1 MVRDIGRI
9 RGKEVINLNENEK
22 YNDILSFLMT
32 NQQTKEDNE
41 ITSVIEDISFEI
53 NKTNT
58 VSVDNR
64 KKLNLLSNS
73 KRQEQ
78 KETQEKINTL
88 SFSEVE
94 QEEKIQK
101 LQEQLREEQHR
112 YKVAIQEKNNLES
125 LLKNMQLQVKENTVS
140 QNKIQCL
147 SQNIEEK
154 ETMIRELELSLSKFN
169 QTEQNNKILTEEK
182 EKLHQKILM
191 YQNQLSE
198 YREQEKKQAI
208 DNINHNQKELQEKL
222 FSLEKTYQEETLKLQ
237 EKEKQI
243 EDYTKLLQKL
253 RDEQD
258 SLKCQKNYFLT
269 KEKNLQEELDNIKK
283 LQEQSEKLVKTQQ
296 QELKEKDVYIQQQQE
311 EIKQKRWEILTTKE
325 ELQKEKESVVTVT
338 EEKNKLEEALKK
350 KEKQMKALKTSM
362 MKNSSDIC
370 AIYSNYSRIGS
381 SFSAIYLAFLLS
393 KKADRVA
400 LLDLSLSSDN
410 VSLSAFFNH
419 VDIERYKRYRELFT
433 KNINVVK
440 DEMSLYRYKNI
451 EVFTTAF
458 IDKKQYSTKEI
469 LQAISNLKDYTI
481 VINLPKENQE
491 LLQTMFSINKVEK
504 YLVVQN
510 REDII
515 QRIVDDLNFGVET
528 MYFNFNVIFNFDKG
542 DDKTS
547 ALEKLQDKITVNEIL
562 SVREISRKEIMK
574 FQNEFKIF
582 ELLEKIKKEN
592 EL

>member
-283 LQEQSEKLVKTQQ
+283 LQEQSEELVKTQQ

-311 EIKQKRWEILTTKE
+311 EIKQKRWEILTAKE
-325 ELQKEKESVVTVT
+325 ELQKEKKSIVTVT

-350 KEKQMKALKTSM
+350 KEQQMKALKTSVL
-362 MKNSSDIC
+362 KNSSNIH

-393 KKADRVA
+393 KKVNRVA

-458 IDKKQYSTKEI
+458 IDKKQYSIKEI
-469 LQAISNLKDYTI
+469 LQAINNLKDYTI

-515 QRIVDDLNFGVET
+515 QRIVDDLNFDVET

-547 ALEKLQDKITVNEIL
+547 ALEKLQDKITVNEML

-582 ELLEKIKKEN
+582 ELLEKNKKGE
-592 EL
+592 

>member
-1 MVRDIGRI
+1 M
-9 RGKEVINLNENEK
+9 
-22 YNDILSFLMT
+22 
-32 NQQTKEDNE
+32 
-41 ITSVIEDISFEI
+41 
-53 NKTNT
+53 
-58 VSVDNR
+58 
-64 KKLNLLSNS
+64 
-73 KRQEQ
+73 
-78 KETQEKINTL
+78 
-88 SFSEVE
+88 
-94 QEEKIQK
+94 
-101 LQEQLREEQHR
+101 
-112 YKVAIQEKNNLES
+112 
-125 LLKNMQLQVKENTVS
+125 
-140 QNKIQCL
+140 
-147 SQNIEEK
+147 
-154 ETMIRELELSLSKFN
+154 
-169 QTEQNNKILTEEK
+169 
-182 EKLHQKILM
+182 
-191 YQNQLSE
+191 
-198 YREQEKKQAI
+198 
-208 DNINHNQKELQEKL
+208 
-222 FSLEKTYQEETLKLQ
+222 
-237 EKEKQI
+237 
-243 EDYTKLLQKL
+243 
-253 RDEQD
+253 
-258 SLKCQKNYFLT
+258 
-269 KEKNLQEELDNIKK
+269 
-283 LQEQSEKLVKTQQ
+283 
-296 QELKEKDVYIQQQQE
+296 
-311 EIKQKRWEILTTKE
+311 
-325 ELQKEKESVVTVT
+325 
-338 EEKNKLEEALKK
+338 
-350 KEKQMKALKTSM
+350 
-362 MKNSSDIC
+362 
-370 AIYSNYSRIGS
+370 
-381 SFSAIYLAFLLS
+381 
-393 KKADRVA
+393 A
-400 LLDLSLSSDN
+400 LLDLSLLSDN

>member
-1 MVRDIGRI
+1 MVRAIGQI

-32 NQQTKEDNE
+32 NQQTKEDIE
-41 ITSVIEDISFEI
+41 IMSVIEDISFEI
-53 NKTNT
+53 NNTNT

-73 KRQEQ
+73 KKQEQ

-101 LQEQLREEQHR
+101 LQKQLQEEQHR
-112 YKVAIQEKNNLES
+112 YEVATQEKKNLES
-125 LLKNMQLQVKENTVS
+125 LLKNMQLQVKENAVS
-140 QNKIQCL
+140 QNRIQCL

-154 ETMIRELELSLSKFN
+154 ETMIRELEFSLSKLD
-169 QTEQNNKILTEEK
+169 QTEKNNKILTEEK
-182 EKLHQKILM
+182 EKLHQEILV

-198 YREQEKKQAI
+198 YREQEKKQTI
-208 DNINHNQKELQEKL
+208 DNINHNQNELQEKL
-222 FSLEKTYQEETLKLQ
+222 VSLEKTYQKETLKLQ

-243 EDYTKLLQKL
+243 EDYTKLLQEL

-258 SLKCQKNYFLT
+258 SLNCQKNYFLT
-269 KEKNLQEELDNIKK
+269 KERNLQKELDNIKK
-283 LQEQSEKLVKTQQ
+283 LQEQSEELLKTQQ

-311 EIKQKRWEILTTKE
+311 EIKQKRQEILTAKE
-325 ELQKEKESVVTVT
+325 ELQKEKKSIVTVT

-350 KEKQMKALKTSM
+350 KEQQMKALKTSVL
-362 MKNSSDIC
+362 KNSSNIH

-393 KKADRVA
+393 KKVNRVA

-458 IDKKQYSTKEI
+458 IDKKQYSIKEI

-515 QRIVDDLNFGVET
+515 QRIVDDLNFDVET

-547 ALEKLQDKITVNEIL
+547 ALEKLQDKITVNEML

-582 ELLEKIKKEN
+582 ELLEKNKKGE
-592 EL
+592 

>member
-1 MVRDIGRI
+1 MVRAIGQI

-32 NQQTKEDNE
+32 NQQTKEDIE
-41 ITSVIEDISFEI
+41 IMSVIEDISFEI
-53 NKTNT
+53 NNTNT

-73 KRQEQ
+73 KKQEQ

-101 LQEQLREEQHR
+101 LQKQLQEEQHR
-112 YKVAIQEKNNLES
+112 YEVATQEKKNLES
-125 LLKNMQLQVKENTVS
+125 LLKNMQLQVKENAVS
-140 QNKIQCL
+140 QNRIQCL

-154 ETMIRELELSLSKFN
+154 ETMIRELEFSLSKLD
-169 QTEQNNKILTEEK
+169 QTEKNNKILTEEK
-182 EKLHQKILM
+182 EKLHQEILV

-198 YREQEKKQAI
+198 YREQEKKQTI
-208 DNINHNQKELQEKL
+208 DNINHNQNELQEKL
-222 FSLEKTYQEETLKLQ
+222 VSLEKTYQKETLKLQ

-243 EDYTKLLQKL
+243 EDYTKLLQEL

-258 SLKCQKNYFLT
+258 SLNCQKNYFLT
-269 KEKNLQEELDNIKK
+269 KERNLQKELDNIKK
-283 LQEQSEKLVKTQQ
+283 LQEQSEELLKTQQ

-311 EIKQKRWEILTTKE
+311 EIKQKRQEILTAKE
-325 ELQKEKESVVTVT
+325 ELQKEKKSIVTVT

-350 KEKQMKALKTSM
+350 KEQQMKALKTSVL
-362 MKNSSDIC
+362 KNSSNIH

-381 SFSAIYLAFLLS
+381 SFSAIYLAFFLS
-393 KKADRVA
+393 KKVNRVA

-458 IDKKQYSTKEI
+458 IDKKQYSIKEI

-515 QRIVDDLNFGVET
+515 QRIVDDLNFDVET

-547 ALEKLQDKITVNEIL
+547 ALEKLQDKITVNEML

-582 ELLEKIKKEN
+582 ELLEKNKKGE
-592 EL
+592 

>member
-1 MVRDIGRI
+1 MVRAIGQI

-32 NQQTKEDNE
+32 NQQTKEDIE
-41 ITSVIEDISFEI
+41 IMSVIEDISFEI
-53 NKTNT
+53 NNTNT

-73 KRQEQ
+73 KKQEQ

-101 LQEQLREEQHR
+101 LQKQLQEEQHR
-112 YKVAIQEKNNLES
+112 YEVATQEKKNLES
-125 LLKNMQLQVKENTVS
+125 LLKNMQLQVKENAVS
-140 QNKIQCL
+140 QNRIQCL

-154 ETMIRELELSLSKFN
+154 ETMIRELEFSLSKLD
-169 QTEQNNKILTEEK
+169 QTEKNNKILTEEK
-182 EKLHQKILM
+182 EKLHQEILV

-198 YREQEKKQAI
+198 YREQEKKQTI
-208 DNINHNQKELQEKL
+208 DNINHNQNELQEKL
-222 FSLEKTYQEETLKLQ
+222 VSLEKTYQKETLKLQ

-243 EDYTKLLQKL
+243 EDYTKLLQEL

-258 SLKCQKNYFLT
+258 SLNCQKNYFLT
-269 KEKNLQEELDNIKK
+269 KERNLQKELDNIKK
-283 LQEQSEKLVKTQQ
+283 LQEQSEELLKTQQ

-311 EIKQKRWEILTTKE
+311 EIKQKRQEILTAKE
-325 ELQKEKESVVTVT
+325 ELQKEKKSIVTVT

-350 KEKQMKALKTSM
+350 KEQQMKALKTSVL
-362 MKNSSDIC
+362 KNSSNIH

-393 KKADRVA
+393 KKVNRVA

-458 IDKKQYSTKEI
+458 IDKKQYSIKEI
-469 LQAISNLKDYTI
+469 LQAINNLKDYTI

-515 QRIVDDLNFGVET
+515 QRIVDDLNFDVET

-547 ALEKLQDKITVNEIL
+547 ALEKLQDKITVNEML

-582 ELLEKIKKEN
+582 ELLEKNKKGE
-592 EL
+592 

>member
-1 MVRDIGRI
+1 MVRAIGQI

-32 NQQTKEDNE
+32 NQQTKEDIE
-41 ITSVIEDISFEI
+41 IMSVIEDISFEI
-53 NKTNT
+53 NNTNT

-73 KRQEQ
+73 KKQEQ

-101 LQEQLREEQHR
+101 LQKQLQEEQHR
-112 YKVAIQEKNNLES
+112 YEVATQEKKNLES
-125 LLKNMQLQVKENTVS
+125 LLKNMQLQVKENAVS
-140 QNKIQCL
+140 QNRIQCL

-154 ETMIRELELSLSKFN
+154 ETMIRELEFSLSKLD
-169 QTEQNNKILTEEK
+169 QTEKNNKILTEEK
-182 EKLHQKILM
+182 EKLHQEILV

-198 YREQEKKQAI
+198 YREQEKKQTI
-208 DNINHNQKELQEKL
+208 DNINHNQNELQEKL
-222 FSLEKTYQEETLKLQ
+222 VSLEKTYQKETLKLQ

-243 EDYTKLLQKL
+243 EDYTKLLQEL

-258 SLKCQKNYFLT
+258 SLTCQKNYFLT
-269 KEKNLQEELDNIKK
+269 KERNLQKELDNIKK
-283 LQEQSEKLVKTQQ
+283 LQEQSEELLKTQQ

-311 EIKQKRWEILTTKE
+311 EIKQKRQEILTAIE
-325 ELQKEKESVVTVT
+325 ELQKEKKSVVTVT

-350 KEKQMKALKTSM
+350 KEQQMKALKTSVL
-362 MKNSSDIC
+362 KNSSNIH

-381 SFSAIYLAFLLS
+381 SFSAIYLSFLLS
-393 KKADRVA
+393 KKVNRVA

-458 IDKKQYSTKEI
+458 IDKKQYSIKEI

-515 QRIVDDLNFGVET
+515 QRIVDDLNFDVET

-547 ALEKLQDKITVNEIL
+547 ALEKLQDKITVNEVL
-562 SVREISRKEIMK
+562 SIREISRKEIMK
-574 FQNEFKIF
+574 FQNEFKTF
-582 ELLEKIKKEN
+582 ELLENIN
-592 EL
+592 F

>member
-1 MVRDIGRI
+1 MVRAIGQI

-32 NQQTKEDNE
+32 NQQTKEDIE
-41 ITSVIEDISFEI
+41 IMSVIEDISFEI
-53 NKTNT
+53 NNTNT

-73 KRQEQ
+73 KKQEQ

-101 LQEQLREEQHR
+101 LQKQLQEEQHR
-112 YKVAIQEKNNLES
+112 YEVATQEKKNLES
-125 LLKNMQLQVKENTVS
+125 LLKNMQLQVKENAVS
-140 QNKIQCL
+140 QNRIQCL

-154 ETMIRELELSLSKFN
+154 ETMIRELEFSLSKLD
-169 QTEQNNKILTEEK
+169 QTEKNNKILTEEK
-182 EKLHQKILM
+182 EKLHQEILV

-198 YREQEKKQAI
+198 YREQEKKQTI
-208 DNINHNQKELQEKL
+208 DNINHNQNELQEKL
-222 FSLEKTYQEETLKLQ
+222 VSLEKTYQKETLKLQ

-243 EDYTKLLQKL
+243 EDYTKLLQEL

-258 SLKCQKNYFLT
+258 SLTCQKNYFLT
-269 KEKNLQEELDNIKK
+269 KERNLQKELDNIKK
-283 LQEQSEKLVKTQQ
+283 LQEQSEELLKTQQ

-311 EIKQKRWEILTTKE
+311 EIKQKRQEILTAKE
-325 ELQKEKESVVTVT
+325 ELQKEKKSVVTVT

-350 KEKQMKALKTSM
+350 KEQQMKALKTSVL
-362 MKNSSDIC
+362 KNSSNIH

-381 SFSAIYLAFLLS
+381 SFSAIYLSFLLS
-393 KKADRVA
+393 KKVNRVA

-458 IDKKQYSTKEI
+458 IDKKQYSIKEI

-515 QRIVDDLNFGVET
+515 QRIVDDLNFDVET

-547 ALEKLQDKITVNEIL
+547 ALEKLQDKITVNEML

-582 ELLEKIKKEN
+582 ELLEKNKKGE
-592 EL
+592 

>member
-1 MVRDIGRI
+1 MVRAIGQI

-32 NQQTKEDNE
+32 NQQTKEDIE
-41 ITSVIEDISFEI
+41 IMSVIEDISFEI
-53 NKTNT
+53 NNTNT

-73 KRQEQ
+73 KKQEQ

-101 LQEQLREEQHR
+101 LQKQLQEEQHR
-112 YKVAIQEKNNLES
+112 YEVAIQEKKNLES
-125 LLKNMQLQVKENTVS
+125 LLKNMQLQVKENAVS
-140 QNKIQCL
+140 QNRIQCL

-154 ETMIRELELSLSKFN
+154 ETMIRELEFSLSKLD
-169 QTEQNNKILTEEK
+169 QTEKNNKILTEEK
-182 EKLHQKILM
+182 EKLHQEILV

-198 YREQEKKQAI
+198 YREQEKKQTI
-208 DNINHNQKELQEKL
+208 DNINHNQNELQEKL
-222 FSLEKTYQEETLKLQ
+222 VSLEKTYQKETLKLQ

-243 EDYTKLLQKL
+243 EDYTKLLQEL

-258 SLKCQKNYFLT
+258 SLTCQKNYFLT
-269 KEKNLQEELDNIKK
+269 KERNLQKELDNIKK
-283 LQEQSEKLVKTQQ
+283 LQEQSEELLKTQQ

-311 EIKQKRWEILTTKE
+311 EIKQKRQEILTAKE
-325 ELQKEKESVVTVT
+325 ELQKEKKSIVTVT

-350 KEKQMKALKTSM
+350 KEQQMKALKTSVL
-362 MKNSSDIC
+362 KNSSNIH

-393 KKADRVA
+393 KKVNRVA

-458 IDKKQYSTKEI
+458 IDKKQYSIKEI
-469 LQAISNLKDYTI
+469 LQAINNLKDYTI

-515 QRIVDDLNFGVET
+515 QRIVDDLNFDVET

-547 ALEKLQDKITVNEIL
+547 ALEKLQDKITVNEML

-582 ELLEKIKKEN
+582 ELLEKNKKGE
-592 EL
+592 

>member
-1 MVRDIGRI
+1 MVRAIGQI

-32 NQQTKEDNE
+32 NQQTKEDIE
-41 ITSVIEDISFEI
+41 IMSVIEDISFEI
-53 NKTNT
+53 NNTNT

-73 KRQEQ
+73 KKQEQ

-101 LQEQLREEQHR
+101 LQKQLQEEQHR
-112 YKVAIQEKNNLES
+112 YEVATQEKKNLES
-125 LLKNMQLQVKENTVS
+125 LLKNMQLQVKENAVS
-140 QNKIQCL
+140 QNRIQCL

-154 ETMIRELELSLSKFN
+154 ETMIRELEFSLSKLD
-169 QTEQNNKILTEEK
+169 QTEKNNKILTEEK
-182 EKLHQKILM
+182 EKLHQEILV

-198 YREQEKKQAI
+198 YREQEKKQTI
-208 DNINHNQKELQEKL
+208 DNINHNQNELQEKL
-222 FSLEKTYQEETLKLQ
+222 VSLEKTYQKETLKLQ

-243 EDYTKLLQKL
+243 EDYTKLLQEL

-258 SLKCQKNYFLT
+258 SLTCQKNYFLT
-269 KEKNLQEELDNIKK
+269 KERNLQKELDNIKK
-283 LQEQSEKLVKTQQ
+283 LQEQSEELLKTQQ

-311 EIKQKRWEILTTKE
+311 EIKQKRQEILTAKE
-325 ELQKEKESVVTVT
+325 ELQKEKKSIVTVT

-350 KEKQMKALKTSM
+350 KEQQMKALKTSVL
-362 MKNSSDIC
+362 KNSSNIH

-393 KKADRVA
+393 KKVNRVA

-458 IDKKQYSTKEI
+458 IDKKQYSIKEI
-469 LQAISNLKDYTI
+469 LQAINNLKDYTI

-515 QRIVDDLNFGVET
+515 QRIVDDLNFDVET

-547 ALEKLQDKITVNEIL
+547 ALEKLQDKITVNEVL
-562 SVREISRKEIMK
+562 SIREIS
-574 FQNEFKIF
+574 
-582 ELLEKIKKEN
+582 
-592 EL
+592 

>member
-9 RGKEVINLNENEK
+9 KEKEVINLNENEK

-112 YKVAIQEKNNLES
+112 YEVAIQEKNNLES

-222 FSLEKTYQEETLKLQ
+222 FSLEQTYQEETLKLQ

-296 QELKEKDVYIQQQQE
+296 QKLKEKDVYIQQQQE
-311 EIKQKRWEILTTKE
+311 EIKQKRREILTTKE
-325 ELQKEKESVVTVT
+325 ELKKEKESVVTVT

-515 QRIVDDLNFGVET
+515 QRIVDDLNFSVET

-562 SVREISRKEIMK
+562 SVQEISRKGIMK
-574 FQNEFKIF
+574 FQNEFKVF

>member
-1 MVRDIGRI
+1 MVRAIGQI

-32 NQQTKEDNE
+32 NQQTKEDIE
-41 ITSVIEDISFEI
+41 IMSVIEDISFEI
-53 NKTNT
+53 NNTNT

-73 KRQEQ
+73 KKQEQ

-101 LQEQLREEQHR
+101 LQKQLQEEQHR
-112 YKVAIQEKNNLES
+112 YEVATQEKKNLES
-125 LLKNMQLQVKENTVS
+125 LLKNMQLQVKENAVS
-140 QNKIQCL
+140 QNRIQCL

-154 ETMIRELELSLSKFN
+154 ETMIRELEFSLSKLD
-169 QTEQNNKILTEEK
+169 QTEKNNKILTEEK
-182 EKLHQKILM
+182 EKLHQEILV

-198 YREQEKKQAI
+198 YREQEKKQTI
-208 DNINHNQKELQEKL
+208 DNINHNQNELQEKL
-222 FSLEKTYQEETLKLQ
+222 VSLEKTYQKETLKLQ

-243 EDYTKLLQKL
+243 EDYTKLLQEL

-258 SLKCQKNYFLT
+258 SLNCQKNYFLT
-269 KEKNLQEELDNIKK
+269 KERNLQKELDNIKK
-283 LQEQSEKLVKTQQ
+283 LQEQSEELLKTQQ
-296 QELKEKDVYIQQQQE
+296 QELKEKNVYIQQQQE
-311 EIKQKRWEILTTKE
+311 EIKQKRQEILTAKE
-325 ELQKEKESVVTVT
+325 ELQKEKKSIVTVT

-350 KEKQMKALKTSM
+350 KEQQMKALKTSVL
-362 MKNSSDIC
+362 KNSSNIH

-393 KKADRVA
+393 KKVNRVA

-458 IDKKQYSTKEI
+458 IDKKQYSIKEI

-515 QRIVDDLNFGVET
+515 QRIVDDLNFDVET

-547 ALEKLQDKITVNEIL
+547 ALEKLQDKITVNEML

-582 ELLEKIKKEN
+582 ELLEKNKKGE
-592 EL
+592 

>member
-112 YKVAIQEKNNLES
+112 YEVAIQEKNNLES

-222 FSLEKTYQEETLKLQ
+222 FSLEQTYQEETLKLQ

-296 QELKEKDVYIQQQQE
+296 QKLKEKDVYIQQQRE
-311 EIKQKRWEILTTKE
+311 EIKQKRREILTTKE

-562 SVREISRKEIMK
+562 SVQEISRKGIMK
-574 FQNEFKIF
+574 FQNEFKVF

>member
-41 ITSVIEDISFEI
+41 IMSVIEDISFEI

-311 EIKQKRWEILTTKE
+311 EIKQKRREILTTKE

-393 KKADRVA
+393 KKADKVA

>member
-58 VSVDNR
+58 ISVDNR

-338 EEKNKLEEALKK
+338 EEKNRLEESLKK
-350 KEKQMKALKTSM
+350 KEQQMKALKTSVL
-362 MKNSSDIC
+362 KNSSNIH

-393 KKADRVA
+393 KKVNRVA

>member
-1 MVRDIGRI
+1 MVRDIGQI

-32 NQQTKEDNE
+32 NQQTKEDIE
-41 ITSVIEDISFEI
+41 IMSVIEDISFEI
-53 NKTNT
+53 NNTNT

-73 KRQEQ
+73 KKQEQ

-101 LQEQLREEQHR
+101 LQKQLQEEQHR
-112 YKVAIQEKNNLES
+112 YEVATQEKKNLES
-125 LLKNMQLQVKENTVS
+125 LLKNMQLQVKENAVS
-140 QNKIQCL
+140 QNRIQCL

-154 ETMIRELELSLSKFN
+154 ETMIRELEFSLSKLD
-169 QTEQNNKILTEEK
+169 QTEKNNKILTEEK
-182 EKLHQKILM
+182 EKLHQEILV

-198 YREQEKKQAI
+198 YREQEKKQTI
-208 DNINHNQKELQEKL
+208 DNINHNQNELQEKL
-222 FSLEKTYQEETLKLQ
+222 VSLEKTYQKETLKLQ

-243 EDYTKLLQKL
+243 EDYTKLLQEL

-258 SLKCQKNYFLT
+258 SLICQKNYFLT
-269 KEKNLQEELDNIKK
+269 KERNLQKELDNIKK
-283 LQEQSEKLVKTQQ
+283 LQEQSEELLKTQQ

-311 EIKQKRWEILTTKE
+311 EIKQKRQEILTAKE
-325 ELQKEKESVVTVT
+325 ELQKEKKSIVTVT

-350 KEKQMKALKTSM
+350 KEQQMKALKTSVL
-362 MKNSSDIC
+362 KNSSNIH

-381 SFSAIYLAFLLS
+381 SFSAIYLTFLLS
-393 KKADRVA
+393 KKVNRVA

-458 IDKKQYSTKEI
+458 IDKKQYSIKEI
-469 LQAISNLKDYTI
+469 LQAINNLKDYTI

-515 QRIVDDLNFGVET
+515 QRIVDDLNFDVET

-547 ALEKLQDKITVNEIL
+547 ALEKLQDKITVNEML

-582 ELLEKIKKEN
+582 ELLEKNKKGE
-592 EL
+592 

>member
-1 MVRDIGRI
+1 MVRAIGQI

-32 NQQTKEDNE
+32 NQQTKEDIE
-41 ITSVIEDISFEI
+41 IMSVIEDISFEI
-53 NKTNT
+53 NNTNT

-73 KRQEQ
+73 KKQEQ

-101 LQEQLREEQHR
+101 LQKQLQEEQHR
-112 YKVAIQEKNNLES
+112 YEVATQEKKNLES
-125 LLKNMQLQVKENTVS
+125 LLKNMQLQVKENAVS
-140 QNKIQCL
+140 QNRIQCL

-154 ETMIRELELSLSKFN
+154 ETMIRELEFSLSKLD
-169 QTEQNNKILTEEK
+169 QTEKNNKILTEEK
-182 EKLHQKILM
+182 EKLHQEILV

-198 YREQEKKQAI
+198 YREQEKKQTI
-208 DNINHNQKELQEKL
+208 DNINHNQNELQEKL
-222 FSLEKTYQEETLKLQ
+222 VSLEKTYQKETLKLQ

-243 EDYTKLLQKL
+243 EDYTKLLQEL

-258 SLKCQKNYFLT
+258 SLTCQKNYFLT
-269 KEKNLQEELDNIKK
+269 KERNLQKELDNIKK
-283 LQEQSEKLVKTQQ
+283 LQEQSEELLKTQQ

-311 EIKQKRWEILTTKE
+311 EIKQKRQEILTAKE
-325 ELQKEKESVVTVT
+325 ELQKEKKSIVTVT

-350 KEKQMKALKTSM
+350 KEQQMKALKTSVL
-362 MKNSSDIC
+362 KNSSNIH

-393 KKADRVA
+393 KKVNRVA

>member
-9 RGKEVINLNENEK
+9 KEKEVINLNENEK

-338 EEKNKLEEALKK
+338 EEKNRLEESLKK

-400 LLDLSLSSDN
+400 LLDLSLFSDN

-562 SVREISRKEIMK
+562 SVQEISRKEIMK

>member
-1 MVRDIGRI
+1 MVRAIGQI

-53 NKTNT
+53 NNTNT

-73 KRQEQ
+73 KKQEQ

-101 LQEQLREEQHR
+101 LQKQLQEEQHR
-112 YKVAIQEKNNLES
+112 YEVATQEKKNLES
-125 LLKNMQLQVKENTVS
+125 LLKNMQLQVKENAVS
-140 QNKIQCL
+140 QNRIQCL

-154 ETMIRELELSLSKFN
+154 ETMIRELEFSLSKLD
-169 QTEQNNKILTEEK
+169 QTEKNNKILTEEK
-182 EKLHQKILM
+182 EKLHQEILV

-198 YREQEKKQAI
+198 YREQEKKQTI
-208 DNINHNQKELQEKL
+208 DNINHNQNELQEKL
-222 FSLEKTYQEETLKLQ
+222 VSLEKTYQKETLKLQ

-243 EDYTKLLQKL
+243 EDYTKLLQEL

-258 SLKCQKNYFLT
+258 SLTCQKNYFLT
-269 KEKNLQEELDNIKK
+269 KERNLQKELDNIKK
-283 LQEQSEKLVKTQQ
+283 LQEQSEELLKTQQ

-311 EIKQKRWEILTTKE
+311 EIKQKRQEILTAKE
-325 ELQKEKESVVTVT
+325 ELQKEKKSIVTVT

-350 KEKQMKALKTSM
+350 KEQQMKALKTSVL
-362 MKNSSDIC
+362 KNSSNIH

-393 KKADRVA
+393 KKVNRVA

-458 IDKKQYSTKEI
+458 IDKKQYSIKEI
-469 LQAISNLKDYTI
+469 LQAINNLKDYTI

-515 QRIVDDLNFGVET
+515 QRIVDDLNFDVET

-547 ALEKLQDKITVNEIL
+547 ALEKLQDKITVNEVL
-562 SVREISRKEIMK
+562 SIREISRKEIMK
-574 FQNEFKIF
+574 FQNEFKTF
-582 ELLEKIKKEN
+582 ELLENIN
-592 EL
+592 F

>member
-1 MVRDIGRI
+1 MVRAIGQI

-32 NQQTKEDNE
+32 NQQTKEDIE
-41 ITSVIEDISFEI
+41 IMSVIEDISFEI
-53 NKTNT
+53 NNTNT

-73 KRQEQ
+73 KKQEQ

-101 LQEQLREEQHR
+101 LQKQLQEEQHR
-112 YKVAIQEKNNLES
+112 YEVATQEKKNLES
-125 LLKNMQLQVKENTVS
+125 LLKNMQLQVKENAV
-140 QNKIQCL
+140 

-154 ETMIRELELSLSKFN
+154 ETMIRELEFSLSKLD
-169 QTEQNNKILTEEK
+169 QTEKNNKILTEEK
-182 EKLHQKILM
+182 EKLHQEILV

-198 YREQEKKQAI
+198 YREQEKKQTI
-208 DNINHNQKELQEKL
+208 DNINHNQNELQEKL
-222 FSLEKTYQEETLKLQ
+222 VSLEKTYQKETLKLQ

-243 EDYTKLLQKL
+243 EDYTKLLQEL

-258 SLKCQKNYFLT
+258 SLNCQKNYFLT
-269 KEKNLQEELDNIKK
+269 KERNLQKELDNIKK
-283 LQEQSEKLVKTQQ
+283 LQEQSEELLKTQQ

-311 EIKQKRWEILTTKE
+311 EIKQKRQEILTAKE
-325 ELQKEKESVVTVT
+325 ELQKEKKSIVTVT

-350 KEKQMKALKTSM
+350 KEQQMKALKTSVL
-362 MKNSSDIC
+362 KNSSNIH

-393 KKADRVA
+393 KKVNRVA

-458 IDKKQYSTKEI
+458 IDKKQYSIKEI

-515 QRIVDDLNFGVET
+515 QRIVDDLNFDVET

-547 ALEKLQDKITVNEIL
+547 ALEKLQDKITVNEML

-582 ELLEKIKKEN
+582 ELLEKNKKGE
-592 EL
+592 

>member
-9 RGKEVINLNENEK
+9 KEKEVINLNENEK

-112 YKVAIQEKNNLES
+112 YEVAIQEKNNLES

-222 FSLEKTYQEETLKLQ
+222 FSLEQTYQEETLKLQ

-296 QELKEKDVYIQQQQE
+296 QKLKEKDVYIQQQQE
-311 EIKQKRWEILTTKE
+311 EIKQKRREILTTKE

-562 SVREISRKEIMK
+562 SVQEISRKEIMK

>member
-1 MVRDIGRI
+1 MVRDIGQI

-32 NQQTKEDNE
+32 NQQTKEDIE
-41 ITSVIEDISFEI
+41 IMSVIEDISFEI
-53 NKTNT
+53 NNTNT

-73 KRQEQ
+73 KKQEQ

-101 LQEQLREEQHR
+101 LQKQLQEEQHR
-112 YKVAIQEKNNLES
+112 YEVATQEKKNLES
-125 LLKNMQLQVKENTVS
+125 LLKNMQLQVKENAVS
-140 QNKIQCL
+140 QNRIQCL

-154 ETMIRELELSLSKFN
+154 ETMIRELEFSLSKLD
-169 QTEQNNKILTEEK
+169 QTEKNNKILTEEK
-182 EKLHQKILM
+182 EKLHQEILV

-198 YREQEKKQAI
+198 YREQEKKQTI
-208 DNINHNQKELQEKL
+208 DNINHNQNELQEKL
-222 FSLEKTYQEETLKLQ
+222 VSLEKTYQKETLKLQ

-243 EDYTKLLQKL
+243 EDYTKLLQEL

-258 SLKCQKNYFLT
+258 SLTCQKNYFLT
-269 KEKNLQEELDNIKK
+269 KERNLQKELDNIKK
-283 LQEQSEKLVKTQQ
+283 LQEQSEELLKTQQ

-311 EIKQKRWEILTTKE
+311 EIKQKRWEILTAKE
-325 ELQKEKESVVTVT
+325 ELQKEKKSIVTVT

-350 KEKQMKALKTSM
+350 KEQQMKALKTSVL
-362 MKNSSDIC
+362 KNSSNIH

-393 KKADRVA
+393 KKVNRVA

>member
-1 MVRDIGRI
+1 
-9 RGKEVINLNENEK
+9 VINLNENEK

-283 LQEQSEKLVKTQQ
+283 LQEQSEELVKTQQ

-311 EIKQKRWEILTTKE
+311 EIKQKRWEILTAKE
-325 ELQKEKESVVTVT
+325 ELQKEKKSIVTVT

-350 KEKQMKALKTSM
+350 KEQQMKALKTSVL
-362 MKNSSDIC
+362 KNSSNIH

-393 KKADRVA
+393 KKVNRVA

-458 IDKKQYSTKEI
+458 IDKKQYSIKEI
-469 LQAISNLKDYTI
+469 LQAINNLKDYTI

-515 QRIVDDLNFGVET
+515 QRIVDDLNFDVET

-547 ALEKLQDKITVNEIL
+547 ALEKLQDKITVNEML

-582 ELLEKIKKEN
+582 ELLEKNKKGE
-592 EL
+592 

>member
-338 EEKNKLEEALKK
+338 EEKNRLEESLKK
-350 KEKQMKALKTSM
+350 KEKQMKALKTAM
-362 MKNSSDIC
+362 LKNSSDIYV
-370 AIYSNYSRIGS
+370 IYSNYSRIGS

-400 LLDLSLSSDN
+400 LLDLSLFSDN

>member
-1 MVRDIGRI
+1 MVRAIGQI

-32 NQQTKEDNE
+32 NQQTKEDIE
-41 ITSVIEDISFEI
+41 IMSVIEDISFEI
-53 NKTNT
+53 NNTNT

-73 KRQEQ
+73 KKQEQ

-101 LQEQLREEQHR
+101 LQKQLQEEQHR
-112 YKVAIQEKNNLES
+112 YEVATQEKKNLES
-125 LLKNMQLQVKENTVS
+125 LLKNMQLQVKENAVS
-140 QNKIQCL
+140 QNRIQCL

-154 ETMIRELELSLSKFN
+154 ETMIRELEFSLSKLD
-169 QTEQNNKILTEEK
+169 QTEKNNKILTEEK
-182 EKLHQKILM
+182 EKLHQEILV

-198 YREQEKKQAI
+198 YREQEKKQTI
-208 DNINHNQKELQEKL
+208 DNINHNQNELQEKL
-222 FSLEKTYQEETLKLQ
+222 VSLEKTYQKETLKLQ

-243 EDYTKLLQKL
+243 EDYTKLLQEL

-258 SLKCQKNYFLT
+258 SLNCQKNYFLT
-269 KEKNLQEELDNIKK
+269 KERNLQKELDNIKK
-283 LQEQSEKLVKTQQ
+283 LQEQSEELLKTQQ

-311 EIKQKRWEILTTKE
+311 EIKQKRQEILTAKE
-325 ELQKEKESVVTVT
+325 ELQKEKKSIVTVT

-350 KEKQMKALKTSM
+350 KEQQMKALKTSVL
-362 MKNSSDIC
+362 KNSSNIH

-393 KKADRVA
+393 KKVNRVA

-410 VSLSAFFNH
+410 VSLYAFFNH

-458 IDKKQYSTKEI
+458 IDKKQYSIKEI

-515 QRIVDDLNFGVET
+515 QRIVDDLNFDVET

-547 ALEKLQDKITVNEIL
+547 ALEKLQDKITVNEML

-582 ELLEKIKKEN
+582 ELLEKNKKGE
-592 EL
+592 

>member
-1 MVRDIGRI
+1 MVRAIGQI

-32 NQQTKEDNE
+32 NQQTKEDIE
-41 ITSVIEDISFEI
+41 IMSVIEDISFEI
-53 NKTNT
+53 NNTNT

-73 KRQEQ
+73 KKQEQ

-101 LQEQLREEQHR
+101 LQKQLQEEQHR
-112 YKVAIQEKNNLES
+112 YEVATQEKKNLES
-125 LLKNMQLQVKENTVS
+125 LLKNMQLQVKENAVS
-140 QNKIQCL
+140 QNRIQCL

-154 ETMIRELELSLSKFN
+154 ETMIRELEFSLSKLD
-169 QTEQNNKILTEEK
+169 QTEKNNKILIEEK
-182 EKLHQKILM
+182 EKLHQEILV

-198 YREQEKKQAI
+198 YREQEKKQTI
-208 DNINHNQKELQEKL
+208 DNINHNQNELQEKL
-222 FSLEKTYQEETLKLQ
+222 VSLEKTYQKETLKLQ

-243 EDYTKLLQKL
+243 EDYTKLLQEL

-258 SLKCQKNYFLT
+258 SLNCQKNYFLT
-269 KEKNLQEELDNIKK
+269 KERNLQKELDNIKK
-283 LQEQSEKLVKTQQ
+283 LQEQSEELLKTQQ

-311 EIKQKRWEILTTKE
+311 EIKQKRQEILTAKE
-325 ELQKEKESVVTVT
+325 ELQKEKKSIVTVT

-350 KEKQMKALKTSM
+350 KEQQMKALKTSVL
-362 MKNSSDIC
+362 KNSSNIH

-393 KKADRVA
+393 KKVNRVA

-458 IDKKQYSTKEI
+458 IDKKQYSIKEI
-469 LQAISNLKDYTI
+469 LQAISNLKDYII

-515 QRIVDDLNFGVET
+515 QRIVDDLNFDVET

-547 ALEKLQDKITVNEIL
+547 ALEKLQDKITVNEML

-582 ELLEKIKKEN
+582 ELLEKNKKGE
-592 EL
+592 

>member
-1 MVRDIGRI
+1 MVRAIGQI

-32 NQQTKEDNE
+32 NQQTKEDIE
-41 ITSVIEDISFEI
+41 IMSVIEDISFEI
-53 NKTNT
+53 NNTNT

-73 KRQEQ
+73 KKQEQ

-101 LQEQLREEQHR
+101 LQKQLQEEQHR
-112 YKVAIQEKNNLES
+112 YEVATQEKKNLES
-125 LLKNMQLQVKENTVS
+125 LLKNMQLQVKENAVS
-140 QNKIQCL
+140 QNRIQCL

-154 ETMIRELELSLSKFN
+154 ETMIRELEFSLSKLD
-169 QTEQNNKILTEEK
+169 QTEKNNKILTEEK
-182 EKLHQKILM
+182 EKLHQEILV

-198 YREQEKKQAI
+198 YREQEKKQTI
-208 DNINHNQKELQEKL
+208 DNINHNQNELQEKL
-222 FSLEKTYQEETLKLQ
+222 VSLEKTYQKETLKLQ

-243 EDYTKLLQKL
+243 EDYTKLLQEL

-258 SLKCQKNYFLT
+258 SLTCQKNYFLT
-269 KEKNLQEELDNIKK
+269 KERNLQKELDNIKK
-283 LQEQSEKLVKTQQ
+283 LQEQSEELLKTQQ

-311 EIKQKRWEILTTKE
+311 EIKQKRQEILTAKE
-325 ELQKEKESVVTVT
+325 ELQKEKKSVVTVT

-350 KEKQMKALKTSM
+350 KEQQMKALKTSVL
-362 MKNSSDIC
+362 KNSSNIH

-381 SFSAIYLAFLLS
+381 SFSAIYLSFLLS
-393 KKADRVA
+393 KKVNRVA

-458 IDKKQYSTKEI
+458 IDKKQYSIKEI

-515 QRIVDDLNFGVET
+515 QRIVDDLNFDVET

-547 ALEKLQDKITVNEIL
+547 ALEKLQDKITVNEVL

-574 FQNEFKIF
+574 FQNELKTF
-582 ELLEKIKKEN
+582 ELLENIN
-592 EL
+592 F